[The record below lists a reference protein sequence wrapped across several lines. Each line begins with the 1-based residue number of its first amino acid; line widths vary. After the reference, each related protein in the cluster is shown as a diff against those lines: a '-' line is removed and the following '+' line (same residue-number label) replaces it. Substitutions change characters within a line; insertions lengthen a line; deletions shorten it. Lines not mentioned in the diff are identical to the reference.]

1 MAHEDLSPIRHALSL
16 ARDRGF
22 AEVKL
27 EFDDVKFK
35 AALQPAP
42 RSAPAPV
49 RTEAQDIAEAVPEFL
64 NVKATLVGYVH
75 PAREAVEVGSMIS
88 VGQIVA
94 SITALGIAT
103 DVESSLAGEVVEVL
117 FEANQPVEFGQPL
130 LKVKPS

>member
-27 EFDDVKFK
+27 EFGDVKFR

-42 RSAPAPV
+42 RVASPV
-49 RTEAQDIAEAVPEFL
+49 RTEAHDVSETVPEFSY
-64 NVKATLVGYVH
+64 VKATLVGYAH

-88 VGQIVA
+88 VGQVVA

-103 DVESSLAGEVVEVL
+103 DVESMLAGEVVEVL